1 MRTLAALL
9 LAMMLTAL
17 CAALGP
23 AAASAGTAQGRVALV
38 GVPGLVWSDIDRS
51 RTPNLWKLVTQ
62 GGSASMSTR
71 TVPPQ
76 GRGITCPVTGWL
88 TVSAGQRAGT
98 PGKGCQATPTPQP
111 NGEGA
116 TIPGWRDLVTHQST
130 TGYAAQ
136 LGTLAQT
143 ITDSGGTVA
152 AIGPGAALA
161 AADKS
166 GNIAKYADTPES
178 LGDPTRYTLIVMEA
192 PDLANAWAD
201 QPPDEY
207 GIPASM
213 PSTTRQAAAAAADRR
228 IGTLLTT
235 LPADTTILVAGVSDV
250 TPGAHLH
257 VAIATGPPYSHGHL
271 TATSTRQDA
280 LVTLADLTAT
290 TIERAGA
297 EPAPQVVG
305 RPWQSAATPPPAT
318 VADSV
323 TELADADL
331 ASQVL
336 VTVRGPFFAIFVA
349 VQLLFYAFAA
359 LALRRRRASS
369 TAAHPSPST
378 PDRPQPTLPAS
389 TSPASQTTTATLTP
403 STAEQDSPHP
413 DSQSPTTTTPPSA
426 KPNSPADPTTSSTN
440 PAQAHATGPAASS
453 ANPAQDPTASSA
465 NSAQAT
471 DPPAISTNGNGVG
484 HRTHSLSGGSGG
496 STRLPRAGFEVASAS
511 RLLVAVQVVSVVS
524 GSIAVSTFL
533 AQLVPWWSLPA
544 PMTALIVTI
553 LAIAGLITALAFAG
567 PWRTHVLGPLTVVA
581 AVTSVAMLVDVMTG
595 STLQVN
601 AVSGY
606 EPVTGGRFYGF
617 SNIAFAIYATGTIL
631 GLAGVAQ
638 WLMGRG
644 ASRFVTMLVCVL
656 YGGLAVFADGWPSW
670 GADFGGVPAFVVGLA
685 VFLILLSGRR
695 VSVLKLLLVGLAG
708 GALISAIALFDWL
721 RPATQRTHLGTF
733 VQQVIDGQ
741 ALTVV
746 VRKFTAMVGVTVGN
760 WSLTLL
766 SLVAL
771 AFLFLVLNRPSRWG
785 ASALGQTYALAPAL
799 RAGLIG
805 ALTSAFIGFLMN
817 DSGIA
822 IPSMALTV
830 AVPLTLA
837 ACVRALQLA
846 KSTPPA
852 PPSAQEAPTERTHP
866 VRRS

>member
-1 MRTLAALL
+1 MRTLTSLL
-9 LAMMLTAL
+9 LAMMLTVL
-17 CAALGP
+17 CIPTP
-23 AAASAGTAQGRVALV
+23 ATASAATQSSSTFTQSLTAPGQGRVALV
-38 GVPGLVWSDIDRS
+38 GVPGLVWSDIHRS
-51 RTPNLWKLVTQ
+51 RTPNVWKLVTQ

-76 GRGITCPVTGWL
+76 GRGITCPVGGWL

-116 TIPGWRDLVTHQST
+116 AIPGWRDLVTHQST

-136 LGTLAQT
+136 LGTLGQT

-166 GNIAKYADTPES
+166 GNIAKYATEPEA
-178 LGDPTRYTLIVMEA
+178 LGDPARYTLIVMEA
-192 PDLANAWAD
+192 PDLANAWAE
-201 QPPDEY
+201 QPKDEY
-207 GIPASM
+207 GIPTSM
-213 PSTTRQAAAAAADRR
+213 PSTTRQAAVAAADHR
-228 IGTLLTT
+228 IGALLTT
-235 LPADTTILVAGVSDV
+235 LPADTTVLVAGVSDV

-257 VAIATGPPYSHGHL
+257 VAIAVGPSATGRPYGHGHL

-280 LVTLADLTAT
+280 LVTLPDLTAT
-290 TIERAGA
+290 TIQLAGA

-305 RPWQSAATPPPAT
+305 RAWQSAATPAPPIDT
-318 VADSV
+318 V

-336 VTVRGPFFAIFVA
+336 VTVRGPFFAIFVT

-359 LALRRRRASS
+359 LALRRRRAASPTPARDASS
-369 TAAHPSPST
+369 S
-378 PDRPQPTLPAS
+378 PAS
-389 TSPASQTTTATLTP
+389 TPSAPPPAAPTPTQEIPRRDAEDPTASGTSPAHG
-403 STAEQDSPHP
+403 E
-413 DSQSPTTTTPPSA
+413 
-426 KPNSPADPTTSSTN
+426 
-440 PAQAHATGPAASS
+440 
-453 ANPAQDPTASSA
+453 DPTASSP
-465 NSAQAT
+465 SPVPGTGLTDSHKSTGPAQPTEPAT
-471 DPPAISTNGNGVG
+471 SPNGNGNGNGVDN
-484 HRTHSLSGGSGG
+484 RTQPHAE
-496 STRLPRAGFEVASAS
+496 RADLPANRAGFDVASAS

-524 GSIAVSTFL
+524 GGIAVATFL

-581 AVTSVAMLVDVMTG
+581 AVTSVSMLVDVMTG

-638 WLMGRG
+638 WLTGRG
-644 ASRFVTMLVCVL
+644 TSRFVTMLVCGL

-695 VSVLKLLLVGLAG
+695 VSVVKLLLVGLAG
-708 GALISAIALFDWL
+708 GGLISAIALFDWL

-805 ALTSAFIGFLMN
+805 ALTCAFIGFLMN

-837 ACVRALQLA
+837 ACVRSLQLA
-846 KSTPPA
+846 KSTPPE
-852 PPSAQEAPTERTHP
+852 PPSTQAAPTEPAHP

>member
-9 LAMMLTAL
+9 LAMMFTAL
-17 CAALGP
+17 CATSP
-23 AAASAGTAQGRVALV
+23 ASASGTAKGRVALV
-38 GVPGLVWSDIDRS
+38 GVPGLVWSDIDQS

-290 TIERAGA
+290 TIELAGA

-378 PDRPQPTLPAS
+378 PDRPQPALPAS

-403 STAEQDSPHP
+403 PTAEQDSPHQ
-413 DSQSPTTTTPPSA
+413 DSQSPTTTTPPS
-426 KPNSPADPTTSSTN
+426 PSRTRQDPITPGTSPAQATDPTASSANPAQAHAADPTTSST
-440 PAQAHATGPAASS
+440 S
-453 ANPAQDPTASSA
+453 PAQDPT
-465 NSAQAT
+465 
-471 DPPAISTNGNGVG
+471 PPAPTQ
-484 HRTHSLSGGSGG
+484 R
-496 STRLPRAGFEVASAS
+496 
-511 RLLVAVQVVSVVS
+511 
-524 GSIAVSTFL
+524 
-533 AQLVPWWSLPA
+533 
-544 PMTALIVTI
+544 
-553 LAIAGLITALAFAG
+553 
-567 PWRTHVLGPLTVVA
+567 
-581 AVTSVAMLVDVMTG
+581 
-595 STLQVN
+595 
-601 AVSGY
+601 
-606 EPVTGGRFYGF
+606 
-617 SNIAFAIYATGTIL
+617 
-631 GLAGVAQ
+631 
-638 WLMGRG
+638 
-644 ASRFVTMLVCVL
+644 
-656 YGGLAVFADGWPSW
+656 
-670 GADFGGVPAFVVGLA
+670 
-685 VFLILLSGRR
+685 
-695 VSVLKLLLVGLAG
+695 K
-708 GALISAIALFDWL
+708 
-721 RPATQRTHLGTF
+721 QRTHQPSAPTATESSTGPTRSPGAPGAPPGSLGP
-733 VQQVIDGQ
+733 G
-741 ALTVV
+741 
-746 VRKFTAMVGVTVGN
+746 
-760 WSLTLL
+760 
-766 SLVAL
+766 
-771 AFLFLVLNRPSRWG
+771 SRWR
-785 ASALGQTYALAPAL
+785 APLGCWSPC
-799 RAGLIG
+799 RW
-805 ALTSAFIGFLMN
+805 S
-817 DSGIA
+817 
-822 IPSMALTV
+822 PW
-830 AVPLTLA
+830 
-837 ACVRALQLA
+837 
-846 KSTPPA
+846 
-852 PPSAQEAPTERTHP
+852 
-866 VRRS
+866 

>member
-38 GVPGLVWSDIDRS
+38 GVPGLVWSDIDQS

-290 TIERAGA
+290 TIELAGA

-369 TAAHPSPST
+369 TPARPSPST
-378 PDRPQPTLPAS
+378 PDRPQPALPAS
-389 TSPASQTTTATLTP
+389 TSPASPTTTAAPT
-403 STAEQDSPHP
+403 QDSLQEDP
-413 DSQSPTTTTPPSA
+413 QSPAPATPPSP
-426 KPNSPADPTTSSTN
+426 KPNSPTDPTTSGTS
-440 PAQAHATGPAASS
+440 PAR
-453 ANPAQDPTASSA
+453 
-465 NSAQAT
+465 AT
-471 DPPAISTNGNGVG
+471 DPPAISANGNGVE
-484 HRTHSLSGGSGG
+484 HRTQPLSGGSGG
-496 STRLPRAGFEVASAS
+496 SDRLPRAGFEVASAS

-846 KSTPPA
+846 KSTPLA